1 MDKDFYIT
9 FEEVC
14 ASICGII
21 LPINEV
27 RLEDNG
33 DISVLHI
40 VDDVDPPI
48 KTVDGEMVREIGFF
62 FSTEDLKPSEIN

>member
-1 MDKDFYIT
+1 MDKDFYLT

-14 ASICGII
+14 ASICGVI

-33 DISVLHI
+33 DISVLHT
-40 VDDVDPPI
+40 VDVGPPI
-48 KTVDGEMVREIGFF
+48 ATLDGEMVREVGFY
-62 FSTEDLKPSEIN
+62 FSAEDLKPSEIN